1 VSNATLFV
9 RFKDSKRAEDRGF
22 KSEHS
27 FPVYQIR
34 DIEED
39 DDLVTELLL
48 ANNEGNL
55 LWIPMGDFKRS
66 KPESGGGG
74 GRDQRRPRPQRPQR
88 DNRGED
94 RDNRGNRKSETPT
107 PGGQPGT
114 IMGGRNFD
122 D

>member
-1 VSNATLFV
+1 MSNATLFV
-9 RFKDSKRAEDRGF
+9 RFKDSERAEDRGF

-48 ANNEGNL
+48 ANNEGDL

-66 KPESGGGG
+66 KPESGGS

-88 DNRGED
+88 NNPED
-94 RDNRGNRKSETPT
+94 RENRGNRRSDTPT
-107 PGGQPGT
+107 PGGQQGT
-114 IMGGRNFD
+114 IMGGRNFND